1 MIIHLVENEFLEPV
15 HDLVQLLVRNLNH
28 LGNLHH
34 VVVANWKH
42 IVFNGT
48 LNKQL
53 IGSKRTIS

>member
-1 MIIHLVENEFLEPV
+1 MVENEFLEPV